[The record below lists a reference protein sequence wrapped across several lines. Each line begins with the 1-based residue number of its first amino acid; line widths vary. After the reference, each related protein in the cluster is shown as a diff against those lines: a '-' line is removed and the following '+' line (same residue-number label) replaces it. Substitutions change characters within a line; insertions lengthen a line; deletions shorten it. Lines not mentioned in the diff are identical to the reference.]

1 MLSHMWKYTNAK
13 TKCVQGLSVM
23 SMQKQ
28 HFYNFL
34 LCFFFCLGIK
44 TVYNLFSSPNYP
56 VVITSDVAL
65 YSELYRTTISF
76 LQTLHFGLYYDCF

>member
-1 MLSHMWKYTNAK
+1 MPKPNAFKDFLSCPCRNSTSIIFCYA
-13 TKCVQGLSVM
+13 
-23 SMQKQ
+23 
-28 HFYNFL
+28 
-34 LCFFFCLGIK
+34 FFFCLGIK